1 MNQVKQRRWSLLLV
15 GVESSLQKVHFKGAA
30 GKSYIVTI
38 ALTCTVFELGSWD
51 RESDRQMDHSFA

>member
-1 MNQVKQRRWSLLLV
+1 M
-15 GVESSLQKVHFKGAA
+15 GVESCLQKVHFKGAA